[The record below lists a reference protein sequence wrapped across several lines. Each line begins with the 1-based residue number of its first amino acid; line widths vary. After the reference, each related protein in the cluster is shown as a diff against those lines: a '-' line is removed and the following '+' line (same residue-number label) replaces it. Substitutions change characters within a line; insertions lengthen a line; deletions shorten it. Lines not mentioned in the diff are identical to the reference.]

1 MSVSAKEFIIQM
13 RAVARLSTFVVVMS
27 LTWVVTSAAQDIG
40 VAPVGG
46 GAPVNTVEVGAGG
59 VGTGSYKA
67 GEYNGLQ
74 SRGGFLPG
82 TIDFRGGSRDGGNGG
97 LQWRVKGYDLGLETR
112 SVTGEIDVQSK
123 FRVNLGYDGL
133 RRNRS
138 DTYQT
143 PFNGT
148 GTNVL
153 SLPGTWLVPTVAG
166 SSGTNTAVNNI
177 SARGL
182 DPNIGGAPYVS
193 TTTNSTM
200 GSLLVPTA
208 AQLAL
213 VDAASAADRAL
224 FHTVDLSTKRTRFDA
239 GVNYSVSPTF
249 DLTAEFFPEHKAGLK
264 PMGTVSRNTGA
275 DISAIIPDVIDTDT
289 NQINLSA
296 NYKGAKSFVQAGYH
310 GSFFRNRVPFMSWQ
324 NWATPTGTVNTISS
338 TPDNDY
344 HQAGVTGGYSFTR
357 TTKLVVFGSYARNT
371 QSALFLTNPT
381 TPIVPASSLNGLV
394 VTTAFNAKFTTKVTR
409 KLALATAYKFDDRDN
424 RTPIHIF
431 QYADAE
437 ETPTA
442 NPNFVAGPNNPL
454 GAVVAQ
460 NANANRPYSRRV
472 NLATFDSDYAVGK
485 GQWVKGGVDFE
496 RINRECHGAWISCV
510 DAAITNESSI
520 RGEWRMDAGPDINAR
535 VGYTYSMRRTPDY
548 NENAFLAL
556 VPYAGVVPA
565 TATGAVSALSLM
577 TANGW
582 TGWGPAAGFA
592 ATTGNQNLFFP
603 SNNAL
608 ANALYANNNRISEI
622 AGMRRY
628 YVADRD
634 RNKLRTLVGWQATNP
649 LSFEAGLDLT
659 NDHYPASTYGLQDSK
674 GWNLNLDGTYLVSA
688 NWSAT
693 VFYTYEDQ
701 HVVSAGNSY
710 TANSNTAVITNG
722 QPGAVGLSG
731 NSCDAYTTLQQRN
744 NSNKLDPCLNWSA
757 DRLDKVH
764 TMGGG
769 MNGRMLSSR
778 LTLGAD
784 LIFSRARWDDLVS
797 GGNWANNILN
807 GPGAAPTTIAAYF
820 IPASNLPTVA
830 VDSHEIR
837 FDVRYAVDARQSIRA
852 TYSHIHMDNADPMY
866 EGMQIGAGTPSG
878 VLPSLEQSFNHD
890 VNVLGV
896 SYIMRF

>member
-1 MSVSAKEFIIQM
+1 MNVHPKEFISVVLM
-13 RAVARLSTFVVVMS
+13 LMAGVAP
-27 LTWVVTSAAQDIG
+27 SAAQDNTG
-40 VAPVGG
+40 TANTGLPLK
-46 GAPVNTVEVGAGG
+46 TVEVGAGG
-59 VGTGSYKA
+59 VGTSSYKA

-74 SRGGFLPG
+74 NQGGFLPG
-82 TIDFRGGSRDGGNGG
+82 SIDFRGGSRDGKNGG
-97 LQWRVKGYDLGLETR
+97 VQWRVKGYDLGLETR
-112 SVTGEIDVQSK
+112 RVTGEVDVQSR
-123 FRVNLGYDGL
+123 FRVTLGYDAL

-143 PFNGT
+143 PFSGA

-153 SLPGTWLVPTVAG
+153 TLPGTWLVPTVAG
-166 SSGTNTAVNNI
+166 SSGTNTAVNTV

-182 DPNIGGAPYVS
+182 DPRIGGAPYVS

-208 AQLAL
+208 AQMAL
-213 VDAASAADRAL
+213 IDAAAVADNPL

-239 GVNYSVSPTF
+239 ALNYSFTPRVDFTV
-249 DLTAEFFPEHKAGLK
+249 DFFPEHKAGLK

-275 DISAIIPDVIDTDT
+275 DISAIIPDVIDTET
-289 NQINLSA
+289 NQINMSA
-296 NYKGAKSFVQAGYH
+296 NYKGAKAFVQAGYY
-310 GSFFRNRVPFMSWQ
+310 GSFFRNGVPFMSWQ
-324 NWATPTGTVNTISS
+324 NWATSTGTVNTISS

-344 HQAGVTGGYSFTR
+344 HQASATGSYSFSR

-371 QSALFLTNPT
+371 QNARFFTNPT
-381 TPIVPASSLNGLV
+381 TPVVPVSSLNGLV
-394 VTTAFNAKFTTKVTR
+394 VTSALNAKFTTRITR

-437 ETPTA
+437 ESPVA

-460 NANANRPYSRRV
+460 NANANRPYSRRL
-472 NLATFDSDYAVGK
+472 NLATIDSDYALAK
-485 GQWVKGGVDFE
+485 GQWVKGGLDVE
-496 RINRECHGAWISCV
+496 RINRECHGAWISCA
-510 DAAITNESSI
+510 DAAITNESSF
-520 RGEWRMDAGPDINAR
+520 RGEWRMEAGSDINAR
-535 VGYTYSMRRTPDY
+535 VGYTYSIRRTPDY

-565 TATGAVSALSLM
+565 SATDGVSALSFM

-582 TGWGPAAGFA
+582 NGWGPAAGFA
-592 ATTGNQNLFFP
+592 PTAGNQNLFFP

-608 ANALYANNNRISEI
+608 ANALYANNNRISEL

-628 YVADRD
+628 YVADRN
-634 RNKLRTLVGWQATNP
+634 RNKLRTLVGWQPTDP
-649 LSFEAGLDLT
+649 LSLEAGVDLT
-659 NDHYPASTYGLQDSK
+659 NDHYPTSTYGLQDAN
-674 GWNLNLDGTYLVSA
+674 GWNLNLDGTYLVRA

-693 VFYTYEDQ
+693 IFYTYEDQ
-701 HVVSAGNSY
+701 RSISEGNSY
-710 TANSNTAVITNG
+710 TANSNTATITNG
-722 QPGAVGLSG
+722 QPGAVGLFG
-731 NSCDAYTTLQQRN
+731 NSCDGYSTLQQRN
-744 NSNKLDPCLNWSA
+744 NNNKLDPCLNWSA
-757 DRLDKVH
+757 NRLDTVH

-769 MNGRMLSSR
+769 LNGRLLSSR
-778 LTLGAD
+778 ITVGGD

-807 GPGAAPTTIAAYF
+807 GPGAAPTTVAAYF
-820 IPASNLPTVA
+820 IQASNFPTVS
-830 VDSHEIR
+830 VDSHEMR
-837 FDVRYAVDARQSIRA
+837 FDVRYAVDARQSIRVA
-852 TYSHIHMDNADPMY
+852 YSHIHMDNADPMY

-890 VNVLGV
+890 VSVLGV
-896 SYIMRF
+896 SYVMRF